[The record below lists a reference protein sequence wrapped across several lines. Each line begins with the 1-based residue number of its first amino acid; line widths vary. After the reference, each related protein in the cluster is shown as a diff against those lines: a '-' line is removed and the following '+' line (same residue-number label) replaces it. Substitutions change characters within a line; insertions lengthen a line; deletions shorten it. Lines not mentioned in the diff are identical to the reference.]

1 MMKPF
6 SLKSIIQTIFLTFLV
21 LKADLVC
28 SKEAVRCIQNE
39 RLALLQFKA
48 GLTDPY
54 DMLSSWT
61 TADCCQWYG
70 IVCSNL
76 TGHVL
81 MLDLHG
87 DYHYRYDYY
96 YDYDG
101 NNFYISGDI
110 HNSLMELQQL
120 QYLNLSGNNF
130 RKNYIPGFFG
140 SLRNLRYLDLS
151 NCNFGG
157 KIPIP
162 LESLSHL
169 KHLNHSWNYLDG
181 LIPHQLGDLSNLQ
194 FLDLS
199 NNDLEGSIPSQ
210 LGNLSNLQYLDLL
223 GNYLVG
229 QIPSQLGK
237 LTNLQEL
244 YLQEVRYGDS
254 ALSNHNEDNSGGQ
267 WLSNLTSLTH
277 LHMLFLSNLDKSNGW
292 LQMVGKL
299 PKLIEL
305 SLTIPCVNPSSTFPL
320 LFLSLISLITALRHH

>member
-1 MMKPF
+1 M
-6 SLKSIIQTIFLTFLV
+6 LQ
-21 LKADLVC
+21 ADLVC
-28 SKEAVRCIQNE
+28 SKEAVRCIQSE
-39 RLALLQFKA
+39 RQALLQFKA
-48 GLTDPY
+48 GLPDPY

-61 TADCCQWYG
+61 MAYCCQWYG
-70 IVCSNL
+70 IGCCNL

-87 DYHYRYDYY
+87 DYDYRYDYY

-120 QYLNLSGNNF
+120 QYLNLSGNDF

-169 KHLNHSWNYLDG
+169 KYLN
-181 LIPHQLGDLSNLQ
+181 LSINIY
-194 FLDLS
+194 
-199 NNDLEGSIPSQ
+199 LEGSIPSQ

-223 GNYLVG
+223 GNSLEG
-229 QIPSQLGK
+229 KIPSQLGK
-237 LTNLQEL
+237 LTNLQEF
-244 YLQEVRYGDS
+244 YLEEGRYGDS
-254 ALSNHNEDNSGGQ
+254 ALTNHNKDNSGGQ
-267 WLSNLTSLTH
+267 WSSNLTSLTH
-277 LHMLFLSNLDKSNGW
+277 LHMLFISNLDKSNSW
-292 LQMVGKL
+292 LQMIGKL

-305 SLTIPCVNPSSTFPL
+305 SLRGCG
-320 LFLSLISLITALRHH
+320 LSDHFI